1 MGVQVEYH
9 WRFFDKSGNVV
20 AEGMSPRESDDG
32 DFYLNDDGHFENKQ
46 SGELRNGDIQ
56 RVDKNGNPVDD
67 SYEPDFTG
75 KTDGS
80 IRLVNNGGSSS
91 DKLRA
96 FGEIRVSGGS
106 GVSPAFE
113 QANNNNKPKVE
124 NPENPQPDT
133 PTPPPNNGGSGGS
146 LIGEIAKQNDILN
159 RLVSKMGQ
167 TTGLSKISRGLG
179 SLERAFKSSIENL
192 SKEVAKGANTVA
204 LNSSSNKVSAALK
217 GVNENLAKIAEIKG
231 DIAKISENGKGML
244 DIEKDRH
251 TYEKTPQAIKD
262 LDGETVAN
270 LSPRDAQ
277 TVKNATEARVA
288 TDENSFELSDSDV
301 SGLFPEFPDITTLFD
316 FPLPNKIDL
325 EVLKNG

>member
-56 RVDKNGNPVDD
+56 RVDKNGNPVDS

-80 IRLVNNGGSSS
+80 IRIVNNGGSSS
-91 DKLRA
+91 DKPRA

-113 QANNNNKPKVE
+113 QANHTDKPKVE

-167 TTGLSKISRGLG
+167 TTGLNKISRGLG

-192 SKEVAKGANTVA
+192 SREVAKGANTVA
-204 LNSSSNKVSAALK
+204 LNSSNNKVSAALK

-231 DIAKISENGKGML
+231 DLAKISENGKGLL

-251 TYEKTPQAIKD
+251 AYEKTPQAIKD

-270 LSPRDAQ
+270 LSPKDAQ
-277 TVKNATEARVA
+277 TVKNVTEARVA

>member
-1 MGVQVEYH
+1 MGVEIKYH

-32 DFYLNDDGHFENKQ
+32 DFYLNDDGYYENKKT
-46 SGELRNGDIQ
+46 GELKNGDIINKYFD
-56 RVDKNGNPVDD
+56 RDGNEVENSDD
-67 SYEPDFTG
+67 DN
-75 KTDGS
+75 KK
-80 IRLVNNGGSSS
+80 VGGG
-91 DKLRA
+91 RA
-96 FGEIRVSGGS
+96 FGEIRTSTGS
-106 GVSPAFE
+106 GFSPAFE
-113 QANNNNKPKVE
+113 QANHNDKPKVE

-133 PTPPPNNGGSGGS
+133 PTPPPNNGGSGGG
-146 LIGEIAKQNDILN
+146 LIGELAKQNEILS

-167 TTGLSKISRGLG
+167 TTGLNKISRGLG

-204 LNSSSNKVSAALK
+204 LNSSGNKVSVALK

-231 DIAKISENGKGML
+231 DIAKISENGKGLL

-251 TYEKTPQAIKD
+251 DYEKTPQAIKD

>member
-32 DFYLNDDGHFENKQ
+32 DFYLNDDGHFENKK

-56 RVDKNGNPVDD
+56 RVDKNGNPFDG
-67 SYEPDFTG
+67 SYEPDLTG

-80 IRLVNNGGSSS
+80 IRLVNNGGSS
-91 DKLRA
+91 DKPRA

-113 QANNNNKPKVE
+113 QANHNDKPKVE

-133 PTPPPNNGGSGGS
+133 PTPPPNNGGSGGG

-167 TTGLSKISRGLG
+167 TTGLNKISRGLG

-217 GVNENLAKIAEIKG
+217 GVNEKLAKIAEIKG
-231 DIAKISENGKGML
+231 DIAKISENGKGLL

-251 TYEKTPQAIKD
+251 AYEKTPQAIKD

-277 TVKNATEARVA
+277 TVKNITQAKTA
-288 TDENSFELSDSDV
+288 TDTNNFELDGDDILGLFDDLPDI
-301 SGLFPEFPDITTLFD
+301 SGLFSIE
-316 FPLPNKIDL
+316 LPSESLRKLMD
-325 EVLKNG
+325 

>member
-32 DFYLNDDGHFENKQ
+32 DFYLNDDGHFENKK
-46 SGELRNGDIQ
+46 SGELRTGDIQ
-56 RVDKNGNPVDD
+56 RVDKNGNPVDG
-67 SYEPDFTG
+67 SYEPDSTG

-91 DKLRA
+91 DKPRA

-113 QANNNNKPKVE
+113 QANHNDKPKVE

-133 PTPPPNNGGSGGS
+133 PTPPPNNGGSGGG

-167 TTGLSKISRGLG
+167 NTGINKISRGLG
-179 SLERAFKSSIENL
+179 SLERALKGSVDNL
-192 SKEVAKGANTVA
+192 TKAVTSGLNTVA
-204 LNSSSNKVSAALK
+204 LNSGSNKVSAALK

-231 DIAKISENGKGML
+231 DLAKISENGKGML
-244 DIEKDRH
+244 DIEKERH
-251 TYEKTPQAIKD
+251 VYEKTPQAIKD

-277 TVKNATEARVA
+277 TVKNVSEARVA
-288 TDENSFELSDSDV
+288 TDENNFSLSDSDI

-325 EVLKNG
+325 EVLNNG